1 MKLNQTLLI
10 LIGMLFIFSCQTKQ
24 DPLTEKKASLSEK
37 KTALRAIQKEIDVL
51 SKEILKLDPPKEK
64 SPVVVK
70 ISTMQPNTF
79 KRFIDLQGRVEADDI
94 VNVSSEIGG
103 RIISLTVKE
112 GQAVRKGQLIAV
124 TDMSTLENQIAEIN
138 NNLDMAKTV
147 FERQERLWKQNIGSE
162 IQYLQ
167 AKTNKEGIEKS
178 LETLKSQIKKKNV
191 YAPISGIVD
200 KEFMKQGETTSPGMP
215 IVQILNTSKI
225 KVVADAQEHFLK
237 SISIGDMVEVTFPA
251 LGQTVNK
258 KISMIGRTIDPAN
271 RTFKFEIE
279 TNSMNGQL
287 KPNLL
292 AEVKIN
298 DYSMEDAI
306 VIPLDAIQEEV
317 SGKKFVYLMVK
328 KEGENRA
335 QKSYIELGESKV
347 GETIISSGLNAGDNL
362 IVAGGKN
369 LSNGDLVTI

>member
-10 LIGMLFIFSCQTKQ
+10 LIGTLFIFSCQQEK
-24 DPLTEKKASLSEK
+24 DALTEKKALLSEK
-37 KTALRAIQKEIDVL
+37 KTTLRNLQSEIDEL

-64 SPVVVK
+64 NPVTVEVT
-70 ISTMQPNTF
+70 TMEPTTF
-79 KRFIDLQGRVEADDI
+79 KRYIDLQARVEADDI

-103 RIISLTVKE
+103 RIISLNVKE
-112 GQAVRKGQLIAV
+112 GQAVRRGQLIAT

-138 NNLDMAKTV
+138 NSLDLAKTV

-178 LETLKSQIKKKNV
+178 LATLQSQIKKKNV

-200 KEFMKQGETTSPGMP
+200 REFMKQGETSAPGMP

-225 KVVADAQEHFLK
+225 KIVADAQEQFLK
-237 SISIGDMVEVTFPA
+237 SISKGDMVEVTFPA
-251 LGQTVNK
+251 IGKTFNK

-271 RTFKFEIE
+271 RTFKVEIE
-279 TNSMNGQL
+279 TGSLNGQL

-292 AEVKIN
+292 AEVTIN
-298 DYSMEDAI
+298 DFTKEEAI

-328 KEGENRA
+328 KDGKERA
-335 QKSYIELGESKV
+335 QKSYVELGESTV
-347 GETIISSGLNAGDNL
+347 GETIISNGLKAGDRL

-369 LSNGDLVTI
+369 LSNGDLVSL

>member
-1 MKLNQTLLI
+1 
-10 LIGMLFIFSCQTKQ
+10 MLFIFSCQTKQ
-24 DPLTEKKASLSEK
+24 DPLSEKKALLSEK

-64 SPVVVK
+64 SPVAVK

-79 KRFIDLQGRVEADDI
+79 KRFIDLQGKVEADDI

-103 RIISLTVKE
+103 RIINLNVKE

-138 NNLDMAKTV
+138 NNLEMAKTV

-200 KEFMKQGETTSPGMP
+200 KEFLKQGETASPGMP
-215 IVQILNTSKI
+215 MVQILNTSKI
-225 KVVADAQEHFLK
+225 KVVADAQEQFLK
-237 SISIGDMVEVTFPA
+237 SISKGDMVEVTFPA

-298 DYSMEDAI
+298 DYTKENVI

-317 SGKKFVYLMVK
+317 SGKKFVYLMVE

-335 QKSYIELGESKV
+335 QKSYIELGESTV
-347 GETIISSGLNAGDNL
+347 GETIISSGLKAGDNL